1 MTRRHVELHP
11 TLLPEEK
18 LLDRSHHTTPA
29 TGSERSL
36 GIASH
41 PCDHYITALPDL
53 SLPQGANTLYPP
65 QDIHPH
71 PDTTTDKSRPVFGRA
86 TTLRPKN
93 SWSIVGS
100 KQTES
105 KDAVPEV
112 PRMDISLAPEKT
124 TSCMRATDWMKRA
137 ANSTFGRKRRKSV
150 ATVSTF
156 HGKCADMSTISQMP
170 SRPSVHRSSG
180 AAARAA
186 AAAQN
191 ELLGSTRNLETASK
205 DSTLVEPTIARDSE
219 SGIGIDLR
227 DREEDIALIDV
238 PISRLGQWIVLIV
251 LQ

>member
-1 MTRRHVELHP
+1 MTRRHDELHQ
-11 TLLPEEK
+11 TLLPEERF
-18 LLDRSHHTTPA
+18 LDRSRHTTPA

-41 PCDHYITALPDL
+41 PYDHYITALPDL

-65 QDIHPH
+65 QDILPH
-71 PDTTTDKSRPVFGRA
+71 SDTTTDKSRHVFSRT
-86 TTLRPKN
+86 TTLRPKS
-93 SWSIVGS
+93 SWSIGGS

-105 KDAVPEV
+105 KDTAPEM
-112 PRMDISLAPEKT
+112 PMMDISLAPEKT
-124 TSCMRATDWMKRA
+124 TSCIRAADWIKRA
-137 ANSTFGRKRRKSV
+137 ANLTFSRKRRKSV

-156 HGKCADMSTISQMP
+156 REKCADVSTIPQMP
-170 SRPSVHRSSG
+170 SRPSIHRSSG

-227 DREEDIALIDV
+227 DREEDIALVDV
-238 PISRLGQWIVLIV
+238 PISRQGQ
-251 LQ
+251 